1 MSSHMRGGES
11 RVQGSSPG
19 PDCSGRVPS
28 LWFASGPNMLVRLEE
43 GNLEITLLFE
53 MDTKFN
59 YIARLPERRMVRPDS
74 PQTFVVPGRSG
85 ADSGSGSGSAF
96 CQMQSWCWGSYSA
109 CDSATVDSSVSV

>member
-28 LWFASGPNMLVRLEE
+28 LRSASGPNMLVRLEE
-43 GNLEITLLFE
+43 GNLEITLFLE

-59 YIARLPERRMVRPDS
+59 YIARLPERRVVRPDS

-85 ADSGSGSGSAF
+85 ADSGSGSAL
-96 CQMQSWCWGSYSA
+96 CQTQSWCQGSYSA

>member
-28 LWFASGPNMLVRLEE
+28 LRFASGPNMLVRLEE

-59 YIARLPERRMVRPDS
+59 YIARLPERRVVRPDS

-96 CQMQSWCWGSYSA
+96 CQMQSWCQGSYSA